1 MIFYG
6 KMEALF
12 MVDKQL
18 ISDIKNSVNIVDV
31 IGEVVQLTKAG
42 RNFLGLCP
50 FHGEK
55 HHPLMSL
62 KTNSFIIVLVVDAQA
77 MYSSLLKTIEV
88 SPLWKQSKS

>member
-18 ISDIKNSVNIVDV
+18 ISEIKNSVNIVDV

-42 RNFLGLCP
+42 RNFLGL
-50 FHGEK
+50 
-55 HHPLMSL
+55 
-62 KTNSFIIVLVVDAQA
+62 
-77 MYSSLLKTIEV
+77 
-88 SPLWKQSKS
+88 